1 MGSLLH
7 GKGGNESERRA
18 GSVKCE
24 KDLVVVAGVGAV
36 LELNVGFLL
45 EFGFSWV
52 RVSFFLFF

>member
-1 MGSLLH
+1 M
-7 GKGGNESERRA
+7 
-18 GSVKCE
+18 KCE